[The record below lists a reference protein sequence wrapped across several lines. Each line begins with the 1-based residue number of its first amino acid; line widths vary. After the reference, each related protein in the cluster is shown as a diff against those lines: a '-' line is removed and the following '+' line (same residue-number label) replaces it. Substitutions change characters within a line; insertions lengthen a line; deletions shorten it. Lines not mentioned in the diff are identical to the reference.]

1 MVSFSNTDDAHCDSV
16 NGQSTMPSETVQ
28 MNVKIPVQPSNFDAL
43 QMGALLGAPGFMKHG
58 KNHTYQIN
66 NKTKS
71 IPSPGTIFKET
82 SLIAGFLLSGI
93 WALQTELAP
102 TKPPPTA
109 FSFNR
114 LSLFTPSPLMTHS
127 TIATPCVTNAA
138 N

>member
-71 IPSPGTIFKET
+71 IPSPGTTILKNPLTRRVFAFWDSGRFLVFLAT
-82 SLIAGFLLSGI
+82 ATTTRPLPSNLSISL
-93 WALQTELAP
+93 
-102 TKPPPTA
+102 
-109 FSFNR
+109 
-114 LSLFTPSPLMTHS
+114 
-127 TIATPCVTNAA
+127 
-138 N
+138 

>member
-71 IPSPGTIFKET
+71 IPSPGTTIHKA
-82 SLIAGFLLSGI
+82 SLQSG
-93 WALQTELAP
+93 
-102 TKPPPTA
+102 A
-109 FSFNR
+109 FSHLDSGLFPLQRPTHDWRYFNR
-114 LSLFTPSPLMTHS
+114 FPR
-127 TIATPCVTNAA
+127 
-138 N
+138 

>member
-82 SLIAGFLLSGI
+82 SLIAGFLLSNVWTLHRTG
-93 WALQTELAP
+93 
-102 TKPPPTA
+102 
-109 FSFNR
+109 
-114 LSLFTPSPLMTHS
+114 S
-127 TIATPCVTNAA
+127 TIRPASSAHPDGAVASDVQLYRYSA
-138 N
+138 NLL

>member
-71 IPSPGTIFKET
+71 IPSPGTTIQSRLVRFARCNPDGHEGEPVKTRCNAVTVVERK
-82 SLIAGFLLSGI
+82 APEK
-93 WALQTELAP
+93 QTCAN
-102 TKPPPTA
+102 KSA
-109 FSFNR
+109 FSCII
-114 LSLFTPSPLMTHS
+114 FTDLL
-127 TIATPCVTNAA
+127 C
-138 N
+138 

>member
-71 IPSPGTIFKET
+71 IPSPGTKFIST
-82 SLIAGFLLSGI
+82 DLHGGPFLH
-93 WALQTELAP
+93 P
-102 TKPPPTA
+102 KPAKIST
-109 FSFNR
+109 
-114 LSLFTPSPLMTHS
+114 S
-127 TIATPCVTNAA
+127 TIP
-138 N
+138 

>member
-71 IPSPGTIFKET
+71 IPSPGTTFP
-82 SLIAGFLLSGI
+82 FLCFLMNPCLYE
-93 WALQTELAP
+93 LQ
-102 TKPPPTA
+102 
-109 FSFNR
+109 
-114 LSLFTPSPLMTHS
+114 
-127 TIATPCVTNAA
+127 
-138 N
+138 

>member
-71 IPSPGTIFKET
+71 IPSPGTTNLKKPAYGLVFCFW
-82 SLIAGFLLSGI
+82 GVRQRSGQ
-93 WALQTELAP
+93 LD
-102 TKPPPTA
+102 
-109 FSFNR
+109 
-114 LSLFTPSPLMTHS
+114 
-127 TIATPCVTNAA
+127 C
-138 N
+138 

>member
-71 IPSPGTIFKET
+71 IPSPGTTIQ
-82 SLIAGFLLSGI
+82 SRLV
-93 WALQTELAP
+93 
-102 TKPPPTA
+102 
-109 FSFNR
+109 SFARCNPDGHESEPDKTR
-114 LSLFTPSPLMTHS
+114 CN
-127 TIATPCVTNAA
+127 AVTCA
-138 N
+138 